1 MPQYSLKQYA
11 ELLGEKVGKN
21 TKLLAVI
28 EERLSALEKCCSN
41 CDSQKDE
48 MVTLLS
54 KVGELQNS
62 VKKLQSDVNALK
74 GDKKAAEASAAV
86 KKLQGEVNALKG
98 DVANLKKSAEASK

>member
-1 MPQYSLKQYA
+1 MPQYSLKQYT
-11 ELLGEKVGKN
+11 ELLGGKVGKN

-41 CDSQKDE
+41 CDTQKDE

-54 KVGELQNS
+54 NVGELQNS
-62 VKKLQSDVNALK
+62 
-74 GDKKAAEASAAV
+74 V

-98 DVANLKKSAEASK
+98 ANKAAETCACVKKL